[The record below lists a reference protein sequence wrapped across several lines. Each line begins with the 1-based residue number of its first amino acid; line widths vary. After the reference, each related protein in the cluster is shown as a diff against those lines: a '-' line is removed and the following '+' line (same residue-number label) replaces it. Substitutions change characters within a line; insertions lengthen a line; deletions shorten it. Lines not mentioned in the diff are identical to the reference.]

1 MTKEELAHQV
11 YTCASCGYCRF
22 GCVVYQE
29 TGLERNTVRGRM
41 LLLKKVLEG
50 KMPLSKDIVDSI
62 YMCAQCQNC
71 NVNCPTG
78 IDFVEMSE
86 ALRDELFRQGNI
98 PDSAKMVAEVLTT
111 YGNPY
116 AQAADEKGAWLPPK
130 YREPKKSPNLFF
142 VSCTSAYPLNRV
154 AKSILKV
161 LETVEYDFTVLGGEE
176 YCCGNPLIRL
186 GEHEKSNEMMK
197 KNVENFKKLGVKR
210 IFTACPGCFR
220 TLLHCYPPDFRVQ
233 HITQFLLDLV
243 QEGKLKFKEFK
254 KKIVYFD
261 GCDLGR
267 HCGIY
272 EEPRELLKAIPGVEL
287 VEFEYN
293 RENAPC
299 CGGPLLGGAPDLAKK
314 IAERTLREAAE
325 LGVDTMVTSC
335 GTCFLTFME
344 AAKVSGIQVQI
355 RDLPML
361 LPSLVKKG
369 E

>member
-1 MTKEELAHQV
+1 MTREELIHQV
-11 YTCASCGYCRF
+11 YTCATCGYCRF
-22 GCVVYQE
+22 GCVVYNE
-29 TGLERNTVRGRM
+29 TGLERHTVRGRM

-50 KMPLSKDIVDSI
+50 ELPVDDRIVDSI

-71 NVNCPTG
+71 TINCPTG

-86 ALRDELFRQGNI
+86 ALRDELFRQGKI
-98 PDSAKMVAEVLTT
+98 PDSARMVADVLTN

-116 AQAADEKGAWLPPK
+116 AQAADEKGAWLPSK
-130 YREPKKSPNLFF
+130 YAEPKKSPNLFF

-154 AKSILKV
+154 AKSILRV
-161 LETVEYDFTVLGGEE
+161 LEKIEYDFTVLGGEE

-186 GEHEKSNEMMK
+186 GEHEKSQEMIN
-197 KNVENFKKLGVKR
+197 KNTENFRKLAVKR
-210 IFTACPGCFR
+210 IFTACPGCYR
-220 TLLHCYPPDFRVQ
+220 TLLNHYSSEFKIQ

-243 QEGKLKFKEFK
+243 EEGKIKFKEFP

-267 HCGIY
+267 HCGVY
-272 EEPRELLKAIPGVEL
+272 EEPRELLKAIPKVEL

-314 IAERTLREAAE
+314 IAEKTLREAYD
-325 LGVDTMVTSC
+325 LGVDMMVTSC
-335 GTCFLTFME
+335 GTCFLAFME
-344 AAKVSGIQVQI
+344 AAKVSSIQVQI

-361 LPSLVKKG
+361 LPPLVEKG